1 MTAWNGDGWTTWLA
15 DGSSIQFPEAYQ
27 ATNMAQGAPTEMRD
41 AHGNVLRF
49 LRDGQRNLLEIR
61 TPHQRSIK
69 FKYDGQSR
77 ITHAEDDQ
85 GNWADY
91 RYNENGMLIDAVL
104 SSGHQ
109 RHYTYDG
116 VLMTVIQDENRKA
129 LLRNSYQG
137 RVLTRQDFGNGRIYS
152 YSYTPSIDGHY
163 FENVEVTQTE
173 RQ

>member
-1 MTAWNGDGWTTWLA
+1 
-15 DGSSIQFPEAYQ
+15 
-27 ATNMAQGAPTEMRD
+27 
-41 AHGNVLRF
+41 
-49 LRDGQRNLLEIR
+49 
-61 TPHQRSIK
+61 
-69 FKYDGQSR
+69 
-77 ITHAEDDQ
+77 
-85 GNWADY
+85 
-91 RYNENGMLIDAVL
+91 MLIDAVL